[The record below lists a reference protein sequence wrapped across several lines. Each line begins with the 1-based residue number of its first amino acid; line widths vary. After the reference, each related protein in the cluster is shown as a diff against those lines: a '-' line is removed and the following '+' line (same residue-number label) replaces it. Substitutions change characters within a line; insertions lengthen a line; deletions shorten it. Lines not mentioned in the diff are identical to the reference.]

1 MQNITSLSELRAIV
15 KGMKDNALFLINH
28 ITSENSLK
36 NLTIFLVNE
45 NDISFSRQAK
55 EEYGKIVSSSIYVEI
70 NRKEDVGVKL
80 AFFEKVVSINE
91 LKLSKKATIFQVSY
105 DLFSEFMTPWRENI
119 ISFEYTIDTSSEN
132 GKYGVICAPYIANV
146 PGADGILRDIPTT
159 HTDTSIV
166 VERAIHIS
174 KGELRARVMVEDEIR
189 SGKYDAAGFKVAEA
203 KEFNKRSFEYTIF
216 EDTYSRSFV
225 EVEVDGEDNKAIN
238 KCLYNITLHKDC
250 YEVTKTHANG
260 TRMEECVREYETI
273 SNDERRIETREER
286 YMIEVPIYK
295 DGKVDNISLDEIPD
309 MAYQVSPYL
318 KDFVEVARKFGSLN
332 KYREARDDFDREETE
347 RVTNAANEYAKELAA
362 KYNCII
368 K

>member
-1 MQNITSLSELRAIV
+1 MQNITCLNELRNVV
-15 KGMKDNALFLINH
+15 KGMRDNALFLINH
-28 ITSENSLK
+28 ITSEISLK
-36 NLTIFLVNE
+36 NLMVFLVNE

-55 EEYGKIVSSSIYVEI
+55 EDYSKIVSSSIYVEI
-70 NRKEDVGVKL
+70 SKKEDVGVKL
-80 AFFEKVVSINE
+80 AFFEKVVSVNE

-105 DLFSEFMTPWRENI
+105 DLFKEFMTPWRENI
-119 ISFEYTIDTSSEN
+119 ISFEYTIDTSNEN
-132 GKYGVICAPYIANV
+132 GEYGVVCSPYIANI
-146 PGADGILRDIPTT
+146 PGADGILRDVPTT
-159 HTDTSIV
+159 HKDTSIF
-166 VERAIHIS
+166 VERAIRIS
-174 KGELRARVMVEDEIR
+174 KGELRATVSVEDEIR
-189 SGKYDAAGFKVAEA
+189 SGKYDAAGFKVVEA
-203 KEFNKRSFEYTIF
+203 KEFNKRAFDYTIF

-238 KCLYNITLHKDC
+238 RCLYNVTLHKDR
-250 YEVTKTHANG
+250 YEVTKTHASG

-273 SNDERRIETREER
+273 SNDERRIETHEEG
-286 YMIEVPIYK
+286 YIVEVPIYK
-295 DGKVDNISLDEIPD
+295 DGKVEVISLDEIPD